1 MINKNEFV
9 RKYSR
14 DLLEGQGA
22 MFVGAGMSIPVGFVN
37 WKELLREIADDMG
50 LDIELE
56 HDLIA
61 VAQYEFNRKRS
72 RDTLDETIV
81 RQFAKQAQLS
91 NNHRLLARLPID
103 TVWTTNYDHVLEE
116 AFRGAQRRVDVK
128 HRPEHLRR
136 RNPYA
141 DVTVFKMHGDVDEP
155 HNAVITKDD
164 YECYEVAREVFTVQ
178 LLSDLISKRFLF
190 LGFSFTD
197 PNLEYTF
204 NRLRRILSSDRHGG
218 GNREHY
224 CILKKPTI
232 DDYRDFKGTEK
243 ERDRAFELDKNRF
256 GHRVEDLKNYGIQ
269 TVAIERYDEVGEL
282 LGELNRLVKTRTVMI
297 TGAAEIFEPKGEAFI
312 DDLCRQLARRLIRDG
327 FDIVSGVGK
336 GISGAIMIGA
346 EEELAR
352 PDAGR
357 LGQRLRL
364 YPFPY
369 WMSAGQERDKYY
381 AANRQ
386 EMTSQGGVTV
396 VICGNKLP
404 PGAATIIDSPGVAAE
419 VELAEAAGQFVI
431 PVGATGHAARRIWE
445 KLSADPAPW
454 ISAAKAESEFESLGD
469 ESLDAEKLI
478 EIIICIIEKIRN
490 MKS

>member
-1 MINKNEFV
+1 MINKKEFV

-22 MFVGAGMSIPVGFVN
+22 VFVGAGMSIPVGFVN

-103 TVWTTNYDHVLEE
+103 TIWTTNYDHVLED
-116 AFRGAQRRVDVK
+116 AFREAQRRVDVK

-136 RNPYA
+136 RNPYS
-141 DVTVFKMHGDVDEP
+141 DVTVFKMHGDVDES

-164 YECYEVAREVFTVQ
+164 YECYEVDREVFTVQ

-204 NRLRRILSSDRHGG
+204 NRLRRLLSSDRHGA

-232 DDYRDFKGTEK
+232 DDYSDFKGTPK
-243 ERDRAFELDKNRF
+243 ERDRVFELDKSRF

-269 TVAIERYDEVGEL
+269 TVGIERYEEVGEL
-282 LGELNRLVKTRTVMI
+282 LGELNRLIMTRTVMI
-297 TGAAEIFEPKGEAFI
+297 TGAAEVFEPKGEVFI
-312 DDLCRQLARRLIRDG
+312 DEFCRLLARRLIRDG

-336 GISGAIMIGA
+336 GISGSIMIGA

-352 PDAGR
+352 PDIGR
-357 LGQRLRL
+357 LGQRLRPF
-364 YPFPY
+364 PFPY
-369 WMSAGQERDKYY
+369 WMPAGHERDKYY

-386 EMTSQGGVTV
+386 EMTSQGGVAI
-396 VICGNKLP
+396 VICGNKLA
-404 PGAATIIDSPGVAAE
+404 PGSTSIIDSTGVTDE
-419 VELAEAAGQFVI
+419 VKLAEAAGQFVI

-445 KLSADPAPW
+445 KVSTDPESW
-454 ISAAKAESEFESLGD
+454 ISAADAAAEFAALGD
-469 ESLDAEKLI
+469 ESLDAEKLVGVV
-478 EIIICIIEKIRN
+478 ICLIDKIRN
-490 MKS
+490 IKS